1 MFVDLGRHESVRRR
15 DVVGIFDLDKM
26 PTSGATKALLKAAE
40 TSKTLVSL
48 AGGLPRS
55 FVLAD
60 GEYREAVYLT
70 PVSAETLR
78 RRIAEPPCGP
88 TAKE

>member
-40 TSKTLVSL
+40 SKTLVSL

-60 GEYREAVYLT
+60 GEYRETVYFT

-78 RRIAEPPCGP
+78 KRIAEPPCGP

>member
-40 TSKTLVSL
+40 ASKPLVSL
-48 AGGLPRS
+48 AGG
-55 FVLAD
+55 
-60 GEYREAVYLT
+60 EYRETVYFT

-78 RRIAEPPCGP
+78 KRIAEPPCGP

>member
-48 AGGLPRS
+48 AGGQ
-55 FVLAD
+55 
-60 GEYREAVYLT
+60 YRETVYLT

-78 RRIAEPPCGP
+78 KRIAEPPCGP